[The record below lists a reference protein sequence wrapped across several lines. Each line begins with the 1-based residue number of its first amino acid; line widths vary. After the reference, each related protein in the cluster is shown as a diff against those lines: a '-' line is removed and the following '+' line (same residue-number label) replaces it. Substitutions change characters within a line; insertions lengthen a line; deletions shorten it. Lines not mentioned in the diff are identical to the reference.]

1 VWGTGGELMARS
13 GACARGRNRWMSRAT
28 RPLPLP
34 VSPSIRMRG
43 GRDARAHASRSLSTC
58 PRTST
63 IAGLSPS
70 SSAPSVTRALP
81 LRSGL
86 GAALRDRPRELAD
99 QPRIALLDD
108 LEAVVG
114 VPDRILAGSLFV
126 PDLDDALVP
135 VQEAPARG
143 LERDARQLLLDPAI
157 LAELEFSVVA
167 VDRALFDGCGDV
179 QVGPVLAVVV
189 RAAAHRAEQ
198 PGGARRRRRPGAG
211 DFEPKRDSA
220 VLEQSQPA
228 RVPDF
233 RSLHGRELVGHAPHI
248 ADKLLVHW
256 GGAVVPPEYPMSDA
270 AVGVLVASHRV
281 LPVLVEGTM
290 PARTPGQ
297 LLLFLLAAFARRL
310 DADERVHSL
319 VRPEGG
325 TAVIRRPDQDDRPG
339 RFAPATRAKTLG

>member
-1 VWGTGGELMARS
+1 MSTN
-13 GACARGRNRWMSRAT
+13 GACARGPNRWMSRAT

-34 VSPSIRMRG
+34 VSPWIRMRG

-63 IAGLSPS
+63 IAWLSPS

-86 GAALRDRPRELAD
+86 GAALRDRPRKLAD

-157 LAELEFSVVA
+157 LAELELSVVA
-167 VDRALFDGCGDV
+167 VDRALFDSSEDV
-179 QVGPVLAVVV
+179 QVGPVLAIVV

-198 PGGARRRRRPGAG
+198 PRGALRGRRPGG
-211 DFEPKRDSA
+211 DLEPERDSA

-228 RVPDF
+228 RLPAVRRLD
-233 RSLHGRELVGHAPHI
+233 GRELVGDAPHI
-248 ADKLLVHW
+248 ADELLVHW
-256 GGAVVPPEYPMSDA
+256 GGTVVPPDCPVSDA
-270 AVGVLVASHRV
+270 AVGILVVSHRV
-281 LPVLVEGTM
+281 PAVLLESTT
-290 PARTPGQ
+290 PALAPGQ
-297 LLLFLLAAFARRL
+297 LLFLLLAAFARRL
-310 DADERVHSL
+310 
-319 VRPEGG
+319 
-325 TAVIRRPDQDDRPG
+325 
-339 RFAPATRAKTLG
+339 